1 MRILGIETSHDD
13 TSIAVL
19 ENGKV
24 LDLWTISQIDI
35 FKEFGGTIPEIA
47 SREHVKNINLLQEV
61 LFNKY
66 DKNSFDYIAYT
77 NEPGLMGTLQI
88 GYLFASALSIS
99 LNIPLIPINHLHGH
113 LLSASIDS
121 EIKFPALCLLVSGG
135 HTQLIFAKNYED
147 FKIIGQTLDD
157 AVGEVFDKISSKSG
171 LGFPG
176 GKIIDSIYQNYQG
189 EFIEFTKPHTE
200 NELDFSFSGLKTQ
213 VLNYINSQKM
223 KNIPIDIKQVVASF
237 QKTAIDYLC
246 FKTKLALEKYN
257 VKTLILG
264 GGVSANS
271 LLRTEF
277 LKLHSNTII
286 PNLKYA
292 TDNAAMIAQVLHLRL
307 KHKNKD

>member
-1 MRILGIETSHDD
+1 MLISFRWSYTINFGKTYDD
-13 TSIAVL
+13 FQV
-19 ENGKV
+19 
-24 LDLWTISQIDI
+24 
-35 FKEFGGTIPEIA
+35 
-47 SREHVKNINLLQEV
+47 
-61 LFNKY
+61 
-66 DKNSFDYIAYT
+66 
-77 NEPGLMGTLQI
+77 
-88 GYLFASALSIS
+88 
-99 LNIPLIPINHLHGH
+99 
-113 LLSASIDS
+113 
-121 EIKFPALCLLVSGG
+121 
-135 HTQLIFAKNYED
+135 
-147 FKIIGQTLDD
+147 IGQTLDD

-176 GKIIDSIYQNYQG
+176 EKIIDSIYQNYQG
-189 EFIEFTKPHTE
+189 EFIKFTKPYTE

-223 KNIPIDIKQVVASF
+223 KNIHIDINQVVASF